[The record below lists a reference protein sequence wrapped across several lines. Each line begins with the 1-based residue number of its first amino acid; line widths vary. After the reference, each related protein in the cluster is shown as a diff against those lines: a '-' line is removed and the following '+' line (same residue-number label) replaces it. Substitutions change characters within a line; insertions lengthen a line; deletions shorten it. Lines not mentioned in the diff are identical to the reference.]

1 MVNKALACG
10 VPVISFEERVAIDL
24 VKNDHNSFLINDFSN
39 IKLAKN
45 IINILQMKRDK
56 INKLKKYYFNKMWG
70 Y

>member
-10 VPVISFEERVAIDL
+10 VPVISFKERAAIDL

-45 IINILQMKRDK
+45 IINIPQMKRDK